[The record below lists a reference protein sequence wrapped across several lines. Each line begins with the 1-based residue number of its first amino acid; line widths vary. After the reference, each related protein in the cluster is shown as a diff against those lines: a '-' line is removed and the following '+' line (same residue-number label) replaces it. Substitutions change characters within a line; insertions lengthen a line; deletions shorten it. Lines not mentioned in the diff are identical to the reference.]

1 MRKISRRSFLK
12 AATVACALTALTA
25 CGGGDESAAAS
36 VAKDENGAYVDTLTI
51 TLGRFAE
58 PSAAALFPEGQTFED
73 NAYTRYIE
81 SKLNVDLVDSFEA
94 GGDAYTNQLATC
106 VASGELPDILTVNSY
121 DTFVEMVNN
130 GLTYDLTDGSGR
142 TYLAGKHLLSVRDL
156 NLSAHVGELLDAGVR
171 SLKIEGRLKDIN
183 YIRNTVAYYRRAVDD
198 ALTVRP
204 HLRRASA
211 GESVADFTPDTAKSF
226 TRGESEYFFAGKR
239 AGVASFDT
247 PKAVGEYAG
256 CVTRVERT
264 RFRLDRAHTL
274 AAGDGICFLTPRGL
288 VGTNV
293 NAADGDCV
301 TPNRMEGIAPG
312 CEVYRNYDHR
322 FNQLLE
328 RSRTRRVIP
337 AAAVVTVS
345 AEGVMFR
352 YTDCEGVA
360 AVAERR
366 VALEPAN
373 NAEANAAAVRTQAMK
388 SGDTIFAVRS
398 AEVQGAEWFVPAS
411 LASQL
416 RREGLAALLQ
426 ARLARGVEHRILS
439 EGAAEYPS
447 ETLSAEENVTNRL
460 AEAFYRDHGV
470 RQIERGL
477 DLAATTAGHR
487 VMRSAYCI
495 RREIGECLKE
505 RPRLKGDLWLE
516 RGANRY
522 RLEFDCVRCEMSLVD
537 CTRKETAKSKP

>member
-1 MRKISRRSFLK
+1 
-12 AATVACALTALTA
+12 
-25 CGGGDESAAAS
+25 
-36 VAKDENGAYVDTLTI
+36 
-51 TLGRFAE
+51 
-58 PSAAALFPEGQTFED
+58 
-73 NAYTRYIE
+73 
-81 SKLNVDLVDSFEA
+81 
-94 GGDAYTNQLATC
+94 
-106 VASGELPDILTVNSY
+106 
-121 DTFVEMVNN
+121 
-130 GLTYDLTDGSGR
+130 
-142 TYLAGKHLLSVRDL
+142 
-156 NLSAHVGELLDAGVR
+156 
-171 SLKIEGRLKDIN
+171 
-183 YIRNTVAYYRRAVDD
+183 
-198 ALTVRP
+198 
-204 HLRRASA
+204 
-211 GESVADFTPDTAKSF
+211 
-226 TRGESEYFFAGKR
+226 
-239 AGVASFDT
+239 
-247 PKAVGEYAG
+247 
-256 CVTRVERT
+256 
-264 RFRLDRAHTL
+264 
-274 AAGDGICFLTPRGL
+274 
-288 VGTNV
+288 
-293 NAADGDCV
+293 
-301 TPNRMEGIAPG
+301 MEGIAPG

-345 AEGVMFR
+345 AEGVTFR
-352 YTDCEGVA
+352 YTDCEEVA

-426 ARLARGVEHRILS
+426 ARLARGVEHRILP

-447 ETLSAEENVTNRL
+447 ETLSAEENVTNPSCRSVL
-460 AEAFYRDHGV
+460 PRPRRPANRAGTRP
-470 RQIERGL
+470 RGYDRRASGDAL
-477 DLAATTAGHR
+477 
-487 VMRSAYCI
+487 AYCI

-537 CTRKETAKSKP
+537 CTRKETAKPKP

>member
-1 MRKISRRSFLK
+1 
-12 AATVACALTALTA
+12 
-25 CGGGDESAAAS
+25 
-36 VAKDENGAYVDTLTI
+36 
-51 TLGRFAE
+51 
-58 PSAAALFPEGQTFED
+58 
-73 NAYTRYIE
+73 
-81 SKLNVDLVDSFEA
+81 
-94 GGDAYTNQLATC
+94 
-106 VASGELPDILTVNSY
+106 
-121 DTFVEMVNN
+121 
-130 GLTYDLTDGSGR
+130 
-142 TYLAGKHLLSVRDL
+142 
-156 NLSAHVGELLDAGVR
+156 
-171 SLKIEGRLKDIN
+171 
-183 YIRNTVAYYRRAVDD
+183 
-198 ALTVRP
+198 
-204 HLRRASA
+204 
-211 GESVADFTPDTAKSF
+211 
-226 TRGESEYFFAGKR
+226 
-239 AGVASFDT
+239 
-247 PKAVGEYAG
+247 
-256 CVTRVERT
+256 
-264 RFRLDRAHTL
+264 
-274 AAGDGICFLTPRGL
+274 
-288 VGTNV
+288 
-293 NAADGDCV
+293 
-301 TPNRMEGIAPG
+301 
-312 CEVYRNYDHR
+312 
-322 FNQLLE
+322 
-328 RSRTRRVIP
+328 
-337 AAAVVTVS
+337 
-345 AEGVMFR
+345 MFR

-426 ARLARGVEHRILS
+426 ARLARGVEHRILP

-537 CTRKETAKSKP
+537 CTRKETAKPKP